1 MSYVPSEIK
10 EVEAANG
17 SALDVVNVAISQ
29 IGYGAYNLNT
39 KYASEVGY
47 NYNNWCQ
54 YFVCWCMKHAGVPT
68 SVYDW
73 SYQYGFA
80 DYDPIRSGSFHYRG
94 DGYTPK
100 PGDTIHFLWNKDRGK
115 YNWSHI
121 GIVEKVS
128 NGRVYTIEGNKE
140 NKDNSSYSYVGRCDY
155 SLNESQIVGYGEVR
169 YKTPNDTTKPVLKN
183 VKITKRT
190 SAGVTIECDAT
201 DNVGINRVEF
211 PTWITSKTSKGCTW
225 YKPSSKSGN
234 HYVFNMNIKNF
245 NNFRGNYT
253 THVYAWDDAGNK
265 ACYGLS
271 YDILSCNSPSIT
283 FADVNEGKELK
294 IKGSSTDSIN
304 YTILKNNV
312 KYSSGTAT
320 GEYSTI
326 IDQPGKYT
334 VSAYSSRTNYGNSQ
348 TIKSETTLSKIGTP
362 AIRSTMTEN
371 NILLDIESS
380 TKEAA
385 IYYTTNGTV
394 PSTSSQKYTGAISV
408 NSEKTIKAIAIKK
421 GYISSDIMTYDAKLE
436 EPSAP
441 KGFSITDDCIVIDG
455 KIATGKQV
463 SVRWDAT
470 DNASSYTAE
479 LYKDGNRVKSSKTS
493 DTIMS
498 FTLDTPGKYQVHL
511 YASNFVGNSEEAY
524 PTVEVEAVAPSSVK
538 FVDYDGKVIKEQ
550 KVAYGE
556 KAVVPDDP
564 ERKGYTFVSWQNINK
579 IESVTE
585 DITVTATY
593 KINTYSVWFYDA
605 SGKQVGSTQKVNFGS
620 SAISPEK
627 DLTDIPTG
635 YVFAGW
641 KVLES
646 ANDSLGDYTNV
657 DSNLKLQA
665 VYYWGNKDIP
675 IHTEIT
681 TATRNSETGN
691 YNVSV
696 KLTNFP
702 NEPTTA
708 ILRVSLL
715 TKDGK
720 MVKTGKSEVEIA
732 ADKSIEETVTLK
744 YNGVASIASVV
755 LLGLNGND
763 LTGSAYSKEVTKEI
777 TEQSDSTWS
786 DWSEWGTEELTS
798 SDDMEVEQKTQYRYR
813 EKQTTTSTAAD
824 LDGWTKYDSKISYG
838 AWGAWSGYS
847 PTVQKKSETRDVQ
860 TRTAWRYYYYYCP
873 VCGRCEPLTGW
884 SDCGKYQLSG
894 ANIHYDWFAYAYRFS
909 GPKSFSYTSKVKY
922 TDSLVGDGKTRC
934 FAAGNLYSMDPGT
947 KDANTGEVI
956 IRTEYS
962 YRTRTKTTTN
972 YFYKWNNWSEWSEN
986 EVVANDNVEV
996 ETRTVY
1002 RKRTRVPVYS
1012 SLAGN
1017 EEEGKSYSFK
1027 GDLSSVDAD
1036 LNGKLATI
1044 LVYKGKNTDPNE
1056 DQIQYVGQTKI
1067 DSNNKYEFT
1076 VIPKTEPTDL
1086 TGDFTVCLGLE
1097 GSTGLVMVGTIKA
1110 PKSVYSVKYVDSDGN
1125 IISVQEV
1132 ENGENAVVPDSPSMD
1147 GYVFVGWSANA
1158 MNVQS
1163 NMTISAIYSPLTY
1176 VVAFVD
1182 TANYVVSYDNY
1193 KYGDDIIPPT
1203 DPTAPGKTFKGWDV
1217 MLEGKTKVTGNIVAN
1232 AVYDTETYVV
1242 TFVDDDNKTI
1252 SRQLVEY
1259 GCSAMPP
1266 ATLETAGKDF
1276 VGWSTNEEWWNVTK
1290 NMTVN
1295 PIFTYANTVEAPT
1308 YSFVENDDV
1317 LTLELNT
1324 TTSGA
1329 DIYYM
1334 IAESKK
1340 TEEVQ
1345 DNINGEDDGYI
1356 YSEPILYDGTP
1367 ININNIDEETLED
1380 EDGNIIYMAQTRI
1393 KTYAAHSGMND
1404 SSVQKILYQQ
1414 EYTAIDDAFDECTVK
1429 FDSNNGSTMVDN
1441 VRTIQVGDYISEFPI
1456 PERENYIFNGWTT
1469 DKEGENI
1476 FTNTEPIMEDIILYA
1491 QWELMDENDNIT
1503 DNSAAENS
1511 TTEQLSKDQPLPAK
1525 QQQITEQEQSTE
1537 EESDSKTPALVP
1549 KIKLKSVKSIKKK
1562 QIKVSWKNKSNV
1574 SGYQISY
1581 STSKKFKKAKI
1592 KNINSSVTG
1601 NKTIKGL
1608 SKGKKYYVRVRAYV
1622 KDSRGNKTY
1631 GKWSNVK
1638 SVKIK
1643 TK

>member
-1 MSYVPSEIK
+1 M
-10 EVEAANG
+10 
-17 SALDVVNVAISQ
+17 
-29 IGYGAYNLNT
+29 
-39 KYASEVGY
+39 
-47 NYNNWCQ
+47 
-54 YFVCWCMKHAGVPT
+54 
-68 SVYDW
+68 
-73 SYQYGFA
+73 
-80 DYDPIRSGSFHYRG
+80 
-94 DGYTPK
+94 
-100 PGDTIHFLWNKDRGK
+100 
-115 YNWSHI
+115 
-121 GIVEKVS
+121 
-128 NGRVYTIEGNKE
+128 
-140 NKDNSSYSYVGRCDY
+140 
-155 SLNESQIVGYGEVR
+155 
-169 YKTPNDTTKPVLKN
+169 
-183 VKITKRT
+183 
-190 SAGVTIECDAT
+190 
-201 DNVGINRVEF
+201 
-211 PTWITSKTSKGCTW
+211 
-225 YKPSSKSGN
+225 
-234 HYVFNMNIKNF
+234 
-245 NNFRGNYT
+245 
-253 THVYAWDDAGNK
+253 
-265 ACYGLS
+265 
-271 YDILSCNSPSIT
+271 
-283 FADVNEGKELK
+283 
-294 IKGSSTDSIN
+294 
-304 YTILKNNV
+304 
-312 KYSSGTAT
+312 
-320 GEYSTI
+320 
-326 IDQPGKYT
+326 
-334 VSAYSSRTNYGNSQ
+334 
-348 TIKSETTLSKIGTP
+348 
-362 AIRSTMTEN
+362 
-371 NILLDIESS
+371 
-380 TKEAA
+380 
-385 IYYTTNGTV
+385 
-394 PSTSSQKYTGAISV
+394 
-408 NSEKTIKAIAIKK
+408 
-421 GYISSDIMTYDAKLE
+421 
-436 EPSAP
+436 
-441 KGFSITDDCIVIDG
+441 
-455 KIATGKQV
+455 
-463 SVRWDAT
+463 
-470 DNASSYTAE
+470 
-479 LYKDGNRVKSSKTS
+479 
-493 DTIMS
+493 
-498 FTLDTPGKYQVHL
+498 
-511 YASNFVGNSEEAY
+511 
-524 PTVEVEAVAPSSVK
+524 
-538 FVDYDGKVIKEQ
+538 
-550 KVAYGE
+550 
-556 KAVVPDDP
+556 
-564 ERKGYTFVSWQNINK
+564 
-579 IESVTE
+579 
-585 DITVTATY
+585 
-593 KINTYSVWFYDA
+593 
-605 SGKQVGSTQKVNFGS
+605 
-620 SAISPEK
+620 
-627 DLTDIPTG
+627 
-635 YVFAGW
+635 
-641 KVLES
+641 
-646 ANDSLGDYTNV
+646 
-657 DSNLKLQA
+657 
-665 VYYWGNKDIP
+665 
-675 IHTEIT
+675 
-681 TATRNSETGN
+681 
-691 YNVSV
+691 
-696 KLTNFP
+696 
-702 NEPTTA
+702 
-708 ILRVSLL
+708 
-715 TKDGK
+715 
-720 MVKTGKSEVEIA
+720 
-732 ADKSIEETVTLK
+732 
-744 YNGVASIASVV
+744 
-755 LLGLNGND
+755 
-763 LTGSAYSKEVTKEI
+763 
-777 TEQSDSTWS
+777 
-786 DWSEWGTEELTS
+786 
-798 SDDMEVEQKTQYRYR
+798 
-813 EKQTTTSTAAD
+813 
-824 LDGWTKYDSKISYG
+824 
-838 AWGAWSGYS
+838 
-847 PTVQKKSETRDVQ
+847 
-860 TRTAWRYYYYYCP
+860 
-873 VCGRCEPLTGW
+873 
-884 SDCGKYQLSG
+884 
-894 ANIHYDWFAYAYRFS
+894 
-909 GPKSFSYTSKVKY
+909 
-922 TDSLVGDGKTRC
+922 
-934 FAAGNLYSMDPGT
+934 
-947 KDANTGEVI
+947 
-956 IRTEYS
+956 
-962 YRTRTKTTTN
+962 
-972 YFYKWNNWSEWSEN
+972 
-986 EVVANDNVEV
+986 
-996 ETRTVY
+996 Y